1 MFHPYS
7 NNCYVVIPK
16 KKNTERKSRLVL
28 TNSMSYMTRI
38 ADRPMELVGI
48 LAILSVSTF
57 ITDVILYSLIIN

>member
-1 MFHPYS
+1 
-7 NNCYVVIPK
+7 
-16 KKNTERKSRLVL
+16 
-28 TNSMSYMTRI
+28 MSYMTRI